1 MERTPTFL
9 ISVITGVV
17 SIVLS
22 FLAAICFLA
31 ANSWF
36 GAGDLTSFAQWSI
49 MFAVVSVCVAVIVR
63 VTLLRRSAALRYFL
77 AAFCGLVTGYAFTWV
92 VALLLGPW
100 FRAFSFPVLYC
111 WMLAGLGSMLFTV
124 SVARHNAV

>member
-1 MERTPTFL
+1 MGTFL
-9 ISVITGVV
+9 ISAIAGVV

-22 FLAAICFLA
+22 FLAAIGFLA

-36 GAGDLTSFAQWSI
+36 GVGDLRSFAQWSI
-49 MFAVVSVCVAVIVR
+49 MFAVVSVCVAAIVR
-63 VTLLRRSAALRYFL
+63 VTLLRRGAAFRYFL
-77 AAFCGLVTGYAFTWV
+77 AAFCGLVTGFAFTWV

-100 FRAFSFPVLYC
+100 FGAFSFPVLYC
-111 WMLAGLGSMLFTV
+111 WMLGGLGSMLFTV